1 MLRTMNIG
9 DAARAAGVSAK
20 MIRHA
25 EQTGLLPSTGR
36 SASGY
41 RQFTDHDVNLLRF
54 IRRGRLLGFSTPQIA
69 SLVGLWSDSRRSS
82 REVKRVAQEHLQD
95 LDTRIGEL
103 QAVRDALADL
113 VAVCQGDD
121 QPHCAILDRLSDG
134 TPDQA
139 PPRQTPRLRPP
150 QRQPRTPAAAASA
163 ANSSS
168 AGQAAAD
175 LMAWSRRVG
184 RPST

>member
-1 MLRTMNIG
+1 MQRTMTIG

-54 IRRGRLLGFSTPQIA
+54 IRRARLLGFSTAQIA

-82 REVKRVAQEHLQD
+82 RDVKRVAEEHLQD
-95 LDTRIGEL
+95 LDARIDEL

-113 VAVCQGDD
+113 VAICQGDD
-121 QPHCAILDRLSDG
+121 QPHCAIIDRLSDG
-134 TPDQA
+134 PPDQA
-139 PPRQTPRLRPP
+139 APPQASRQHQPPRQARPP
-150 QRQPRTPAAAASA
+150 AGSD
-163 ANSSS
+163 SS
-168 AGQAAAD
+168 AGRAAAD

-184 RPST
+184 KPST